1 MQMHVTALSLNI
13 DVLSILEHSHVGVTL
28 TYLEYFVRILNITEL
43 YDPRV
48 DSWEMASDQIYQL
61 PLDH

>member
-1 MQMHVTALSLNI
+1 MHVTALSLNI

-48 DSWEMASDQIYQL
+48 DSWVRQ
-61 PLDH
+61 